1 MKCTVC
7 PHHCD
12 IKEGQSGICHARTCE
27 GGIIKSR
34 NYGQVTSLALDPIEK
49 KPLNRFYPGSWILSL
64 GSWGCNLNCPWCQN
78 DSISRGED
86 WAEDAGPRSARTRR
100 NFIQLTPEEVVEKA
114 IELKADDNIGIA
126 FTYNEPMICPEFLTD
141 TARLAHEK
149 NLKNVLVT
157 NGMIEKEAHET
168 FLLYID
174 AYNIDLKTSSAENYR
189 AIGGDLDAIVATIR
203 RAASCAHVEVTN
215 LVVPGFNDTE
225 EEIRKTAGI
234 IAEIDR
240 DIPLHVTR
248 FFPAGRMRNA
258 ESTDV
263 RLVYRFAE
271 IAREYLTYVYTG
283 NC

>member
-1 MKCTVC
+1 MKCSVC
-7 PHHCD
+7 PHHCE
-12 IKEGQSGICHARTCE
+12 IKEGQSGICYARTCVD
-27 GGIIKSR
+27 GVIVPR
-34 NYGQVTSLALDPIEK
+34 NYGQITSLALDPIEK
-49 KPLNRFYPGSWILSL
+49 KPLNRFYPGSWIVSL

-86 WAEDAGPRSARTRR
+86 WVGSSPHRHR
-100 NFIQLTPEEVVEKA
+100 NYIQLTPEEVVEKA
-114 IELKADDNIGIA
+114 IELKAEDNIGIA

-141 TARLAHEK
+141 TARLAHEAD
-149 NLKNVLVT
+149 LKNVLVT
-157 NGMIEKEAHET
+157 NGMIEQEAHET
-168 FLLYID
+168 FLPFID
-174 AYNIDLKTSSAENYR
+174 AYNIDLKTSSAEKYR
-189 AIGGDLDAIVATIR
+189 MIGGDLDAIVGTIR
-203 RAASCAHVEVTN
+203 RAAACAHVEVTN
-215 LVVPGFNDTE
+215 LIVPGFNDTE
-225 EEIRKTAGI
+225 EEIRKTAQI

-258 ESTDV
+258 EPTDV

>member
-7 PHHCD
+7 PHHCE

-27 GGIIKSR
+27 GGTIKSR

-86 WAEDAGPRSARTRR
+86 WVGSSTLTRR
-100 NFIQLTPEEVVEKA
+100 NYIQLTPEEVVEKA

-149 NLKNVLVT
+149 DLKNVLVT
-157 NGMIEKEAHET
+157 NGMIEKEAHEM
-168 FLLYID
+168 FLPYID

-234 IAEIDR
+234 ITKIDCE
-240 DIPLHVTR
+240 IPLHVTR

-258 ESTDV
+258 EPTDV

>member
-7 PHHCD
+7 PHHCE

-27 GGIIKSR
+27 GGTIKSR

-86 WAEDAGPRSARTRR
+86 WIGSSTRTRR

-114 IELKADDNIGIA
+114 IELKAGDNIGIA

-149 NLKNVLVT
+149 DLKNVLVT

-168 FLLYID
+168 FLPYID

-258 ESTDV
+258 EPTDV